1 VSCNR
6 FVICG
11 EITALD
17 ELRYT
22 PVGLERVELKIQHHS
37 TQQQAGMPRQV
48 QCEVTALA
56 LGEVARKVAG
66 FQVGQKVKAGG
77 FIAQRSLRSTQL
89 VLHIE
94 NIILE

>member
-11 EITALD
+11 HIAARD

-22 PVGLERVELKIQHHS
+22 PAGLERLELKIQHSS
-37 TQQQAGMPRQV
+37 TQQQAASQRQV
-48 QCEVTALA
+48 QCEITALA
-56 LGEVARKVAG
+56 LGETARQAATL
-66 FQVGQKVKAGG
+66 QVGQKVKAGG